1 MIPNNNSKEALCLF
15 FVIKQLR
22 VRKHTDILDTI
33 FKKGDV
39 INERKT
45 LYTTRQLF

>member
-1 MIPNNNSKEALCLF
+1 MIIPEGALCLF
-15 FVIKQLR
+15 FVVKQLR

-33 FKKGDV
+33 FEKGDV
-39 INERKT
+39 FNERKT